1 MARPLKMFM
10 RGKSVRMLQET
21 LKRLGYPME
30 DQPGIF
36 GTSTRDAVK
45 NFQSRN
51 GLKATG
57 IADDELLKLM
67 RQGHNVADIDAAQ
80 SSRKSVANSTTA
92 PIDQGRLESLIRLLI
107 SKGFITEAELAEEM
121 AYEPAK
127 AQPKK
132 PSRLPMG

>member
-36 GTSTRDAVK
+36 GASSRDAVK
-45 NFQSRN
+45 NFQSQN
-51 GLKATG
+51 GLKVTG
-57 IADDELLKLM
+57 IADDGVLKLM

-80 SSRKSVANSTTA
+80 SSGKSIANRATA
-92 PIDQGRLESLIRLLI
+92 SIDQGKLESLIHLLI
-107 SKGFITEAELAEEM
+107 SKGLITEAELAEEM
-121 AYEPAK
+121 ADEPAK